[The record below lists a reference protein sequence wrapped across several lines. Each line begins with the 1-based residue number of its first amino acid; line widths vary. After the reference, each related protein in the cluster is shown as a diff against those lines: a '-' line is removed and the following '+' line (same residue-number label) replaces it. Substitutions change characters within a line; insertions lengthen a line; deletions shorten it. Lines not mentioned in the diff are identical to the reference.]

1 MQTRR
6 MDQAAHYM
14 THDPVATGV
23 GGTRDEHFLR
33 HAASA
38 LGREN
43 AALKKQFNNT
53 VNGLYSDLTSKREEL
68 QTLRHIIGNPDS
80 SYQST
85 VAATRVQNYMRHCFA
100 QEQYYQSMLW
110 DKTAAQGM
118 GIHPAFNNDKKDSG
132 TVSEREI
139 MNDLDMLGESLKK
152 TPNSKKVPGPI
163 ASAHNTCCIPSR
175 SVVSLRDAD
184 SRLDLLRCVRRRG
197 CFPACGTRRAGVLTV
212 AGAPRARAA
221 PR

>member
-43 AALKKQFNNT
+43 HT
-53 VNGLYSDLTSKREEL
+53 VNGLYSDLTSKSEEL

-80 SYQST
+80 SYSST
-85 VAATRVQNYMRHCFA
+85 VAAARVQNYMRHCFA

-118 GIHPAFNNDKKDSG
+118 GIHPAFSNDKKDSG
-132 TVSEREI
+132 TRSEREI
-139 MNDLDMLGESLKK
+139 MNDLDMLGESSKK
-152 TPNSKKVPGPI
+152 TPNSKKVPGPF

-175 SVVSLRDAD
+175 SVVSLRDAG
-184 SRLDLLRCVRRRG
+184 SRLDLL
-197 CFPACGTRRAGVLTV
+197 CGVSD
-212 AGAPRARAA
+212 
-221 PR
+221 